1 MAFASV
7 AAAVGP
13 GQTGSESATRA
24 APPGHTGCW
33 ARRARAAA
41 ASAGASEEAAAASA
55 GAAAEAV
62 EASVGEGMVAEQE
75 RHRPVEVLLH
85 CARM

>member
-1 MAFASV
+1 MAFAS
-7 AAAVGP
+7 AAAAQD
-13 GQTGSESATRA
+13 QTGSESAARA

-33 ARRARAAA
+33 ARRAGAAA
-41 ASAGASEEAAAASA
+41 ASAGASAAAVEASA
-55 GAAAEAV
+55 GASEAV
-62 EASVGEGMVAEQE
+62 EASAGAETIAEQE